1 MAEALAGT
9 DLFGSMPRQL
19 PPTYVTWKLDME
31 QGEES
36 KPRRE
41 KSTAQTTE
49 DAGNSHEASLQQ
61 EWAKDL
67 VQAIFNRSVGILSGS
82 TWHYGTAAA
91 AAAAAATARLL
102 CCCAA
107 LPVTEEH
114 QKILKNVLMQPP
126 PGQLHIKQ
134 QMMPA
139 KTTKSQTKSQPRRP
153 TARLLWMLKPR
164 LLLQLLLVELH
175 QWQLQQHEKAR
186 DFVFGGTLCGAL
198 RRHLQ
203 ELSSAL
209 SAYIVLLNRFTYVC
223 LLAVPFG
230 SSVFLLSF
238 VVSQL
243 PSVLITGC
251 IRLWMPRVHVVLCIH
266 CFKVLNCES
275 CLFSCRFSVLSTAE
289 DLLSLLAALHATGLP
304 PREGKAARGT
314 AEPCFAAVAAVAL
327 AIIAFSV
334 TRYVCCCC

>member
-1 MAEALAGT
+1 
-9 DLFGSMPRQL
+9 
-19 PPTYVTWKLDME
+19 ME
-31 QGEES
+31 QGEEA

-41 KSTAQTTE
+41 RSTAQTTE
-49 DAGNSHEASLQQ
+49 EAGNGHEASLQQ
-61 EWAKDL
+61 EWAKEL
-67 VQAIFNRSVGILSGS
+67 VQAIFSRSVGILSGS

-114 QKILKNVLMQPP
+114 QKILKSILMQPP
-126 PGQLHIKQ
+126 PGQFHIKQ

-139 KTTKSQTKSQPRRP
+139 KTTKSQPRRP

-209 SAYIVLLNRFTYVC
+209 SAYVVLLSHSICC
-223 LLAVPFG
+223 LLAVLFG
-230 SSVFLLSF
+230 SLMFLLLF
-238 VVSQL
+238 AVSQL
-243 PSVLITGC
+243 PSVVITGYIC
-251 IRLWMPRVHVVLCIH
+251 LPRAHVVLCMH
-266 CFKVLNCES
+266 CFKVLDCES

-289 DLLSLLAALHATGLP
+289 DLLSLLVALHATGLP
-304 PREGKAARGT
+304 PRQGKAARGT
-314 AEPCFAAVAAVAL
+314 AELCFGAVAAVAL
-327 AIIAFSV
+327 AIALSAFSM
-334 TRYVCCCC
+334 TRYMCCCW